1 MIDIKIMQDASE
13 IIRYDSDKLP
23 YAIQERLLSQFT
35 ERRALCHWHPDIEC
49 IRIYEGS
56 MCYEVNGEQILLQ
69 TGDIVIVNS
78 GQLHYGYAHD
88 DEDCKFC
95 VELIHPDIFKT
106 NLHIYQENV
115 YPIIHASGIT
125 YWLYHKEDSN
135 YQQVA
140 SLLDQIF
147 DIRNNPKDSM
157 LCLLNGLFHCLWH
170 CIYQSSTRQLQTATL
185 QKNPDISLQKQ
196 MVTYIHE
203 HYAEDIGLDDI
214 ASAGNISRSKCCKIF
229 QAYLQ
234 QSPVS
239 FLNDY
244 RMEISCNLLCNTSYS
259 ITEIALACGF
269 NHLSYFSKSFLRKY
283 GCTPNQ
289 YRKREAGTLKK

>member
-1 MIDIKIMQDASE
+1 MQ
-13 IIRYDSDKLP
+13 
-23 YAIQERLLSQFT
+23 
-35 ERRALCHWHPDIEC
+35 H
-49 IRIYEGS
+49 
-56 MCYEVNGEQILLQ
+56 
-69 TGDIVIVNS
+69 
-78 GQLHYGYAHD
+78 
-88 DEDCKFC
+88 
-95 VELIHPDIFKT
+95 
-106 NLHIYQENV
+106 
-115 YPIIHASGIT
+115 
-125 YWLYHKEDSN
+125 EDS
-135 YQQVA
+135 V
-140 SLLDQIF
+140 
-147 DIRNNPKDSM
+147 

-170 CIYQSSTRQLQTATL
+170 CIYQHSTQELQTAGL

-244 RMEISCNLLCNTSYS
+244 RMEISCNLLSNTSYS